1 MNIKKCLAFCCLLTL
16 LLSSCTENG
25 VSSSSPQQKEET
37 IAPSTTQEE
46 QQDSPAESITASFE
60 SESIPEMDALA
71 SLRQEA
77 AQAESLCS
85 FSYLGYQYDLYSPAF
100 DIAPLLTSF
109 PCTEQSVLVDATGE
123 DVFAIVPTNEN
134 ASVTVE
140 RLEMNDNGELV
151 PSEILYEGDGTP
163 FLLRCNVS
171 DIFPN
176 TLVTVTGTDGN
187 TLSASPFISL
197 RDGSAVME
205 GAYDFTKYPEGFV
218 REE

>member
-1 MNIKKCLAFCCLLTL
+1 
-16 LLSSCTENG
+16 
-25 VSSSSPQQKEET
+25 
-37 IAPSTTQEE
+37 
-46 QQDSPAESITASFE
+46 
-60 SESIPEMDALA
+60 MDALA

-77 AQAESLCS
+77 AQAGALCS
-85 FSYLGYQYDLYSPAF
+85 FCYLGYQYDLYSPAF
-100 DIAPLLTSF
+100 DITPLLTSF

-123 DVFAIVPTNEN
+123 EVFAIIPTDEN
-134 ASVTVE
+134 ASVTVQ

-151 PSEILYEGDGTP
+151 PKETLYEGGGTP

-187 TLSASPFISL
+187 TLSVSPFISL

-205 GAYDFTKYPEGFV
+205 GAYDFTEYPEGFV